1 MAEVDRLGDL
11 LGGTDGKDGIKYE
24 AASVEDDKQH
34 GTSAEIQEHMK
45 LYDPIRKGLHLI
57 QENVE
62 KINKLKQKDR
72 TTANEKARKEI
83 MTELDTIMSET
94 TGTGTAIKRQLDEI
108 KKQNQVYSSKNKDS
122 AKSQVRDN
130 MYQTNIRKFHQ
141 VMNDYNGA
149 SHEFKQALQ
158 ERTRR
163 QLKIVDSEIS
173 DEDVEKIVES
183 GQANDVI
190 KQALISDNLQSV
202 VRDIE
207 ERHLDILKLEKQ
219 VLEVYEL
226 FRDLATLVEL
236 QQESLDVIENRI
248 QHARDYTVQAEKELQ
263 SAEVYQSKARKRMCC
278 LLFLLLGIL
287 IAVLA
292 PVLAT
297 QLKKS

>member
-1 MAEVDRLGDL
+1 VPIEEE
-11 LGGTDGKDGIKYE
+11 KH
-24 AASVEDDKQH
+24 S
-34 GTSAEIQEHMK
+34 SPEIQEYMK
-45 LYDPIRKGLHLI
+45 FYDPIRQGLHRI

-72 TTANEKARKEI
+72 NTASEKARKEI

-94 TGTGTAIKRQLDEI
+94 TGTGTAIKKQLDEI
-108 KKQNQVYSSKNKDS
+108 KKQNQLYAEKNKDS
-122 AKSQVRDN
+122 AKAQVRDN

-141 VMNDYNGA
+141 VMNDYNAA

-163 QLKIVDSEIS
+163 QLKIVSSDIS
-173 DEDVEKIVES
+173 DEDIEKIVES

-190 KQALISDNLQSV
+190 KQALVSDNLQNV

-248 QHARDYTVQAEKELQ
+248 QHARDYTVQAEKELH
-263 SAEVYQSKARKRMCC
+263 SAENYQKKARQRQCC
-278 LLFLLLGIL
+278 LLLILLGVL
-287 IAVLA
+287 VAVLA
-292 PVLAT
+292 PILAT

>member
-1 MAEVDRLGDL
+1 M
-11 LGGTDGKDGIKYE
+11 
-24 AASVEDDKQH
+24 
-34 GTSAEIQEHMK
+34 
-45 LYDPIRKGLHLI
+45 
-57 QENVE
+57 
-62 KINKLKQKDR
+62 QK
-72 TTANEKARKEI
+72 
-83 MTELDTIMSET
+83 
-94 TGTGTAIKRQLDEI
+94 
-108 KKQNQVYSSKNKDS
+108 KNKDS
-122 AKSQVRDN
+122 AKAQVRDN

-141 VMNDYNGA
+141 VMNDYNAA

-173 DEDVEKIVES
+173 DDDIEKIVES

-190 KQALISDNLQSV
+190 KQALISDNLQNV

-236 QQESLDVIENRI
+236 QQESLDVIETRI
-248 QHARDYTVQAEKELQ
+248 TAARDYTVQAEKELH
-263 SAEVYQSKARKRMCC
+263 SAENYQQKARRRQCC
-278 LLFLLLGIL
+278 LFLLLLGVL
-287 IAVLA
+287 VAVLA
-292 PVLAT
+292 PTLAT

>member
-1 MAEVDRLGDL
+1 
-11 LGGTDGKDGIKYE
+11 
-24 AASVEDDKQH
+24 
-34 GTSAEIQEHMK
+34 
-45 LYDPIRKGLHLI
+45 
-57 QENVE
+57 
-62 KINKLKQKDR
+62 
-72 TTANEKARKEI
+72 
-83 MTELDTIMSET
+83 
-94 TGTGTAIKRQLDEI
+94 
-108 KKQNQVYSSKNKDS
+108 
-122 AKSQVRDN
+122 

-141 VMNDYNGA
+141 VMNDYNAA

-173 DEDVEKIVES
+173 DEDIEKIVES

-190 KQALISDNLQSV
+190 KQALISDNLQNV

-236 QQESLDVIENRI
+236 QQESLDVIETRI
-248 QHARDYTVQAEKELQ
+248 TAARDYTVQAEKELH
-263 SAEVYQSKARKRMCC
+263 SAENYQTKARRRQCC
-278 LLFLLLGIL
+278 LLMLLLGVL
-287 IAVLA
+287 VAVLA